1 MGSRPRTHRTK
12 ITMRRVK
19 QISLLVA
26 QSALA
31 ITFLTL
37 MASVS
42 RAQTMGEYGGT
53 VGHAA
58 TTTSAAMPEI
68 GSQPQTPQPSGVSNS
83 TQSDEEVRTYEEPAT
98 ISHRE
103 DEDTSSESPNGDD
116 WTQVK

>member
-1 MGSRPRTHRTK
+1 MK
-12 ITMRRVK
+12 MRRVK

-26 QSALA
+26 LPALA
-31 ITFLTL
+31 VTSLTL

-68 GSQPQTPQPSGVSNS
+68 GSQPQAPQPSGVSNS
-83 TQSDEEVRTYEEPAT
+83 TQSEEEVRTYEEPAA
-98 ISHRE
+98 INHRE
-103 DEDTSSESPNGDD
+103 DENTSSENPNGDD